1 MTPQELYELL
11 DKAGLDYEV
20 VEVFEGLRWIR
31 FDVEEETNEENEE

>member
-11 DKAGLDYEV
+11 DKAGLDFEV
-20 VEVFEGLRWIR
+20 VEVFEGIRWIR

>member
-1 MTPQELYELL
+1 MTPQELSELL

-20 VEVFEGLRWIR
+20 VEVFEGIRWIR

>member
-20 VEVFEGLRWIR
+20 VEVFEGARWIR
-31 FDVEEETNEENEE
+31 FDVEEKTNEENEE